1 MNVLEHKFHY
11 FGPYLTEMK
20 VDDELCDKLLT
31 LGKTLKEPY
40 NHSLVGQIKQESLY
54 DLEKDTW
61 ISKELEIYI
70 NTWISGWQ
78 HFSSNPDF
86 NPEYR
91 LNSLWINE
99 TKAKEYNPIHHHIN
113 GDLSFIIWLEVPEE
127 MINEAE
133 TNETAAINPG
143 NTGFIY
149 GEEKELYITQR
160 NFVPMKNTI
169 MIFPADLR
177 HFVMHFNSNVTRTS
191 VSGNISFLRIR
202 EDIGH
207 FLK

>member
-1 MNVLEHKFHY
+1 
-11 FGPYLTEMK
+11 
-20 VDDELCDKLLT
+20 
-31 LGKTLKEPY
+31 
-40 NHSLVGQIKQESLY
+40 
-54 DLEKDTW
+54 
-61 ISKELEIYI
+61 
-70 NTWISGWQ
+70 
-78 HFSSNPDF
+78 
-86 NPEYR
+86 
-91 LNSLWINE
+91 
-99 TKAKEYNPIHHHIN
+99 
-113 GDLSFIIWLEVPEE
+113 

-160 NFVPMKNTI
+160 NSVPMKNTI